1 MKAFKVDDK
10 GDLIIENGDL
20 VMIDG
25 DEEITQSMER
35 RLSTNKNEWFLDLD
49 FGLDYEAIRGKGV
62 TRDRVELAITEA
74 IYQDERIED
83 AALIVNEVDNS
94 SRVSDMKVIARVGDT
109 DIEIDSLE
117 EVLLIE

>member
-25 DEEITQSMER
+25 DEEIAQSMER

-83 AALIVNEVDNS
+83 AALIVNEVDNG
-94 SRVSDMKVIARVGDT
+94 SRLSNIKVIARVGDT
-109 DIEIDSLE
+109 DIEMDSLE

>member
-1 MKAFKVDDK
+1 MKAFKVDEK
-10 GDLIIENGDL
+10 GDLILENGDL

-25 DEEITQSMER
+25 DEEIAQSMER
-35 RLSTNKNEWFLDLD
+35 RLSTNKNEWFLDLE
-49 FGLDYEAIRGKGV
+49 FGLDYDAIRGKGV

-83 AALIVNEVDNS
+83 TALITNEVDNKT
-94 SRVSDMKVIARVGDT
+94 RLSDMGVIAKVGDT

-117 EVLLIE
+117 GVLLIE

>member
-1 MKAFKVDDK
+1 MKVFKVDDK

-25 DEEITQSMER
+25 DEEIAQSMER
-35 RLSTNKNEWFLDLD
+35 RLSTNKNEWFLDLY

-62 TRDRVELAITEA
+62 TRDKTELAITEA

-83 AALIVNEVDNS
+83 AALIVNEVDNG
-94 SRVSDMKVIARVGDT
+94 SRLSDMKVIAKVGDT

>member
-25 DEEITQSMER
+25 DEEIAQSMER